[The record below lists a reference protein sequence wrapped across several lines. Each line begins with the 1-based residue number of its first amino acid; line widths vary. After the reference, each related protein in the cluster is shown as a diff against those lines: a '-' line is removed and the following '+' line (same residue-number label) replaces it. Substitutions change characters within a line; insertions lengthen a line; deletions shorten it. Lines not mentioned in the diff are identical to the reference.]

1 MTKRRFT
8 PAYPAELRER
18 GFGCFERTVPITPVI
33 PQRIGQLRQNWVVRL
48 TACVPGVSKPNAML
62 ASEPG

>member
-18 GFGCFERTVPITPVI
+18 G
-33 PQRIGQLRQNWVVRL
+33 VRL
-48 TACVPGVSKPNAML
+48 IRENRANYTSDTAAYRAIAPKLGRSPDGSVRATRL
-62 ASEPG
+62 EAS